1 MTYDPFEVLLQAN
14 KSFAKGFESGG
25 LAPAAAKGIAIIT
38 CMDSRIEP
46 LAMLGLGLGDAKVIR
61 NAGARVNDEVLAS
74 LVVARHLLGVTRTMV
89 IAHTECRMTTEVDA
103 LHDAIRGAGGPDT
116 SDVQFDVAANQEATL
131 RADVTR
137 IRDYR
142 HLTGLDVGGFIY
154 DVNSGLIKRVV

>member
-1 MTYDPFEVLLQAN
+1 MTDDPFEVLLQAN
-14 KSFAKGFESGG
+14 KSFANGFESGG

-46 LAMLGLGLGDAKVIR
+46 LALLGLGPGDAKVIR
-61 NAGARVNDEVLAS
+61 NAGARVSDEVLAS
-74 LVVARHLLGVTRTMV
+74 LVIVRYLLGVTRSMV

-103 LHDAIRGAGGPDT
+103 LRGAIRVAGGPDT
-116 SDVQFDVAANQEATL
+116 SDVQFDVATDQEATL

-142 HLTGLDVGGFIY
+142 HLTGLAVGGFIY
-154 DVNSGLIKRVV
+154 DVHSGLIKRVV